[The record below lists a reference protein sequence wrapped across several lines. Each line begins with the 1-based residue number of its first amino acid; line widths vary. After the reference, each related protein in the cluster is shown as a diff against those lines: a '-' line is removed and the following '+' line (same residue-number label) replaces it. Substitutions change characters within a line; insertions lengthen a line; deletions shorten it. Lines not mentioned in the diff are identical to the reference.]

1 MPTKEKIRALSKALD
16 QFLADGFTVKDI
28 ADAAEKRDGLI
39 KVMLEQKRKSV
50 IDAVIEYF
58 KIVMPNLDIEREP
71 VVKEIEEQ
79 LKAFEAAIREFLE

>member
-1 MPTKEKIRALSKALD
+1 MPTKEKMRALNKALD
-16 QFLADGFTVKDI
+16 QLLADGFTVKDI

-58 KIVMPNLDIEREP
+58 KIIMPNLDIEREP
-71 VVKEIEEQ
+71 VAKEVEEQ
-79 LKAFEAAIREFLE
+79 LKSFEAAIREFLE